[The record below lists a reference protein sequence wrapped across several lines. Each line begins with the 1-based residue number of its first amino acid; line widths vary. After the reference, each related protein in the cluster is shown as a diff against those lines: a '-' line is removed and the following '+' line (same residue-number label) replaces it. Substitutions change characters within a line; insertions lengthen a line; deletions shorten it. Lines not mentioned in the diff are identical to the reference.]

1 MNPSITIVFAST
13 RQVYGRPRYLPVD
26 ENHPL
31 QPTDVN
37 GISKAAAEAFHL
49 LYGRV
54 YNMRCCCLRL
64 TNTYGPRMRIA
75 DSNQSF
81 IGGWIRAAIEGR
93 ALEIWGGEQL
103 RDLTY
108 VDDVVDALL
117 LAALNGNTLGKAL
130 NVDGD
135 NPVSLRHIAEAII
148 ETSGDGQAE
157 VR

>member
-1 MNPSITIVFAST
+1 
-13 RQVYGRPRYLPVD
+13 
-26 ENHPL
+26 
-31 QPTDVN
+31 
-37 GISKAAAEAFHL
+37 
-49 LYGRV
+49 
-54 YNMRCCCLRL
+54 MRCCCLRL
-64 TNTYGPRMRIA
+64 TNTYGRKKRIA

-157 VR
+157 VREFPTDRKLIDIGDYYGDDRLFRRLTGWAPRIDLKAGLLETITYFRTHFRHYV